1 MLRRYLAL
9 LRVMVRDFYILDLL
23 PLGRDTICLVYPS
36 LRDAFFSDTI
46 MDKSHVYQAH
56 PGPAQIIHNEFHGG
70 AQDEALGV
78 DEATGDCIGVS
89 TDFIRKNCSIKAP

>member
-1 MLRRYLAL
+1 MLRSYLAL

-36 LRDAFFSDTI
+36 LRDAFSDTI
-46 MDKSHVYQAH
+46 ISKNACTQSY
-56 PGPAQIIHNEFHGG
+56 PGLMQIIQNELRGEP
-70 AQDEALGV
+70 QDEALGV
-78 DEATGDCIGVS
+78 DEATGDCIGVP

>member
-1 MLRRYLAL
+1 MLRSYLAL

-23 PLGRDTICLVYPS
+23 PLGRDTICLET
-36 LRDAFFSDTI
+36 LFFSDTI